1 MIETWK
7 ERQKGELQGPIT
19 IDKSVTSQYIKNFSP
34 YAFESLKVDESSAIR
49 IFIDEL
55 ETL

>member
-19 IDKSVTSQYIKNFSP
+19 IEKFSP
-34 YAFESLKVDESSAIR
+34 YAFESLKVDESSVIR